1 MELKSIRGAVLFALD
16 TAKTIAELVV
26 AAVKINQ
33 SLRAADLQGADLQGA
48 DLQSAD
54 LQGADLQ
61 GAYLQGAYLHGA
73 DLRGAYLHGADL
85 RGAEL
90 QGAYLRGA
98 YLEGADLQGAYLHG
112 AYLHGAYLQGAYLED
127 AEGKNNP
134 IRAIRI
140 FSGLYAYEVWAVLF
154 EDGTR
159 SIRMGCLWKSLAEW
173 EKIGIRN
180 SNLSE
185 FPDDASPKCEERVAA
200 FNFAKAAI
208 LRMQLPEAAKP
219 AAKKAAEKALT
230 K

>member
-33 SLRAADLQGADLQGA
+33 SLR
-48 DLQSAD
+48 
-54 LQGADLQ
+54 
-61 GAYLQGAYLHGA
+61 GA
-73 DLRGAYLHGADL
+73 DLRGAYLRGAD
-85 RGAEL
+85 
-90 QGAYLRGA
+90 
-98 YLEGADLQGAYLHG
+98 LHG
-112 AYLHGAYLQGAYLED
+112 AYLHGAYLQGAYLQGAELRGANLRGAELRG
-127 AEGKNNP
+127 AEGKKKP
-134 IRAIRI
+134 IRDIRI
-140 FSGLYAYEVWAVLF
+140 FSGLYVYEVWAVLF

-185 FPDDASPKCEERVAA
+185 FPNDASPKCEDRAAA
-200 FNFAKAAI
+200 FNFAKAAV
-208 LRMQLPEAAKP
+208 LRMKLPEVAKP
-219 AAKKAAEKALT
+219 AATKAAEKART